1 MCHAAGLK
9 TMYQAKLV
17 GLISIVP
24 VFFPIIQV
32 FAAAALLVAGILT
45 LIGLYQCRKDDRG
58 YRTAFTPVIVQPATN
73 LLSSFIPGIIDT
85 IFLPATDA
93 PGPASLYFVC
103 TTIRLLK
110 TVGAEERITDRG
122 VVVWKINVICTVIM
136 MVCQL
141 IQMIPSVI
149 LCTPCSCGIPTARWY
164 FMFLPRC
171 TRIKWCNIEYKL
183 YDLYILCHEK
193 SLPFTGGS

>member
-1 MCHAAGLK
+1 ME
-9 TMYQAKLV
+9 
-17 GLISIVP
+17 LISIVP
-24 VFFPIIQV
+24 VFFPIIRI
-32 FAAAALLVAGILT
+32 FAATALLVAGILT
-45 LIGLYQCRKDDRG
+45 LIGLYQCRKDDSGLCRSLCS
-58 YRTAFTPVIVQPATN
+58 RQLTCSPVLFPASSTPF
-73 LLSSFIPGIIDT
+73 LL
-85 IFLPATDA
+85 ATDA

-103 TTIRLLK
+103 TTIRLME

-149 LCTPCSCGIPTARWY
+149 LGTPCSCGIPTARWY